1 MKILEL
7 SYTDVLKA
15 MKLASQSN
23 ADTGVADMFQTKST
37 TKSHRSEQA
46 NEMLHILNDM
56 LFFCLYAKRT
66 ASLRSLFLPKNT
78 VTSNSQR
85 TNSKEFH

>member
-1 MKILEL
+1 MKILVL
-7 SYTDVLKA
+7 SYTDILKA

-23 ADTGVADMFQTKST
+23 ADTGVADMSLTKST

-56 LFFCLYAKRT
+56 LFFCLYAKRA
-66 ASLRSLFLPKNT
+66 ASLRSLLMLN
-78 VTSNSQR
+78 
-85 TNSKEFH
+85 

>member
-1 MKILEL
+1 
-7 SYTDVLKA
+7 

-23 ADTGVADMFQTKST
+23 ADTGVADMSLTKST

-56 LFFCLYAKRT
+56 FFFFYTQKGPHHCGPFFAEKYCYFKFSTNEFKR
-66 ASLRSLFLPKNT
+66 
-78 VTSNSQR
+78 VSQ
-85 TNSKEFH
+85 EYQDD